1 MEKLPLGLALDLRK
15 VVPYKTGSWRTL
27 MPVNIMQTPP
37 CTNSCPSGNDI
48 RGFLRVLAEKQDY
61 EEAWQS
67 WLEIYQTS
75 TDDRVIKIAANH
87 LYNVKASRDIQ
98 LIKDAINLYS
108 EKFGRR
114 PLNLEQL
121 VREGFLSSVPKD
133 MDEKDYIYNPQ
144 TNEVRTETIW
154 SKR

>member
-1 MEKLPLGLALDLRK
+1 MRILGCFLAAALLLCSAGTRADEPPSNPSVPLPPELA
-15 VVPYKTGSWRTL
+15 
-27 MPVNIMQTPP
+27 
-37 CTNSCPSGNDI
+37 
-48 RGFLRVLAEKQDY
+48 RVLTDY

-98 LIKDAINLYS
+98 LIQDAINLFS

-114 PLNLEQL
+114 PLNLDQL
-121 VREGFLSSVPKD
+121 VREGYLSGLPKD

-144 TNEVRTETIW
+144 TGEVRTETIW
-154 SKR
+154 WKR